1 MVLKFFVLNPGCS
14 YSAWNVGDSCLLCSK
29 NSEADVVE
37 WGGREDCITEKGR
50 GMGEREKG
58 RRKKRKVG
66 ELGESDFQAWRVTDC
81 KSEVEISIF
90 KGDAATERVLV
101 S

>member
-37 WGGREDCITEKGR
+37 WGGRRLDYRERMRDGREKEKG
-50 GMGEREKG
+50 GGEKKG
-58 RRKKRKVG
+58 KEG
-66 ELGESDFQAWRVTDC
+66 YF
-81 KSEVEISIF
+81 
-90 KGDAATERVLV
+90 
-101 S
+101 

>member
-37 WGGREDCITEKGR
+37 WGERRLYYRERARDGRERKGEEKK
-50 GMGEREKG
+50 EK
-58 RRKKRKVG
+58 RRLFLENQSRHKMPRK
-66 ELGESDFQAWRVTDC
+66 EKE
-81 KSEVEISIF
+81 
-90 KGDAATERVLV
+90 
-101 S
+101 